1 MGADNYPPCK
11 TVVGIT
17 LLGTWKALSIVHVIE
32 YALINTR
39 DYYYR
44 VCILP
49 RTTGVWSLSWSCGSQ
64 ARRKLMPSGHLV
76 GHRFSMAGCVC
87 LSRDT
92 VGSRTCGPA
101 RAAICM
107 KLEQVPRCQ
116 SFARR
121 VAATWSHTAA
131 RCGNVAGVSSRSR
144 ALSRLQGHHT
154 ATDPYL
160 AGREPSTGRQA
171 PLARKLQ
178 EPLEPQERG
187 KTRIRMHWVKI
198 NTATFFPSV

>member
-1 MGADNYPPCK
+1 
-11 TVVGIT
+11 
-17 LLGTWKALSIVHVIE
+17 
-32 YALINTR
+32 
-39 DYYYR
+39 
-44 VCILP
+44 
-49 RTTGVWSLSWSCGSQ
+49 
-64 ARRKLMPSGHLV
+64 MPSGHLV

-131 RCGNVAGVSSRSR
+131 RCGNVAGVSSRSG

-171 PLARKLQ
+171 PLARNDTAENQ
-178 EPLEPQERG
+178 EMPRTGAPPPPKRGRG
-187 KTRIRMHWVKI
+187 KKRLH
-198 NTATFFPSV
+198 PES